1 MGSSLSSSSS
11 NFIASEPQLA
21 PLSNS
26 QVKRP
31 SEVTRWVKV
40 GFEILRCKVFALISP
55 FRNYDATRGAFWS
68 VGLVAMTVV
77 MVEFWILFMWV
88 QLRRRW
94 NGTGSLDCLML
105 RFKEYFLSK

>member
-31 SEVTRWVKV
+31 SEVTRWVRV
-40 GFEILRCKVFALISP
+40 GFEILRCEVFALISP
-55 FRNYDATRGAFWS
+55 FRYYDATRGAFWL
-68 VGLVAMTVV
+68 VGVATAVVTVV
-77 MVEFWILFMWV
+77 FWILFMWAWP
-88 QLRRRW
+88 RRQ
-94 NGTGSLDCLML
+94 
-105 RFKEYFLSK
+105 